1 MEYLD
6 LGNSYVKLHVIK
18 LHRATHTHTHTHM
31 HECIYN
37 WRYLNKLH
45 GSDQCESPRFDYA
58 LLSCHILDLG
68 GSEVKNV

>member
-6 LGNSYVKLHVIK
+6 LGNSYIKLHVIK
-18 LHRATHTHTHTHM
+18 LHRATCTHTHM

-45 GSDQCESPRFDYA
+45 GSDQRESPYFDYA
-58 LLSCHILDLG
+58 LLSHNILGLG